1 MLSVDK
7 VEARNLQWWNNY
19 HKESAKWLAIRIH
32 QVLVEGR
39 KDIIPILLG
48 SLPVYME
55 EYAHPSLCHFS
66 NPEVKPD
73 ETSTEATE

>member
-1 MLSVDK
+1 MD
-7 VEARNLQWWNNY
+7 EAELRDLKWWSDH

-39 KDIIPILLG
+39 KDIIPILLA

-55 EYAHPSLCHFS
+55 EYAHPAIHHFP
-66 NPEVKPD
+66 NPEVKTD
-73 ETSTEATE
+73 EISTEAAE

>member
-1 MLSVDK
+1 MD
-7 VEARNLQWWNNY
+7 EEEIRNLKWWSDY
-19 HKESAKWLAIRIH
+19 HKESAKWLTIRIH

-39 KDIIPILLG
+39 EDIIPILLG

-66 NPEVKPD
+66 DPEVKPD
-73 ETSTEATE
+73 ETSTETTE